1 MDGIGQDVNV
11 MVNNEYREIYREL
24 LDMVL
29 DQKSNALDSGN
40 SPFQYML
47 ANWKIKNDFRFPK
60 ILDLAGMNPKK
71 LSERNMIGQ
80 NLYEI
85 AYSNVD
91 SYTSCLLLRSLL
103 TLKKMN
109 EADLRTSEGGT
120 LLDNALER

>member
-1 MDGIGQDVNV
+1 
-11 MVNNEYREIYREL
+11 
-24 LDMVL
+24 MVL

-91 SYTSCLLLRSLL
+91 SYTSSLLLRSML
-103 TLKKMN
+103 TLKKMD